1 MPDIS
6 IVAVVEVVI
15 EGSMDEVAIVIQG
28 SMDEVAVIQ
37 GSMDEVAIVI
47 FGSMDEVAIGI
58 EGSMAPDGM
67 NICAKPLLARRL
79 EAMMALTNI
88 LETIVRV

>member
-6 IVAVVEVVI
+6 IVAVVEIVI
-15 EGSMDEVAIVIQG
+15 EGSMDEVAIVI
-28 SMDEVAVIQ
+28 
-37 GSMDEVAIVI
+37 
-47 FGSMDEVAIGI
+47 

-67 NICAKPLLARRL
+67 DICAKPLLARRL